1 MKNLTA
7 RETCQLLDV
16 LVTNLNEA
24 KRTEELDSWNLY
36 DKLQQKMTD
45 VNKVQTLGSWVR
57 MRQKCRS
64 NPSIFYWRIRIS
76 YGISRDNP
84 WFPKSQ
90 YLSEQCWQLFV
101 VWTRW
106 KLQEGQEK
114 QKMWIL
120 SVWSQIWLSNT
131 FKEENVN
138 RIWEFLKKLKLC
150 FWCLGSNHLSKSRRN
165 SRICLIDRCTN
176 TCNCLLH
183 KKKPENIEEQ
193 NLQQSHKKHER
204 ESLENSHTS
213 AVLKESWPNNK
224 IYRLFLLS

>member
-1 MKNLTA
+1 MASAETILGFQKVNICQSSAGNFLLFGPDESYKKDKKN
-7 RETCQLLDV
+7 RKYGFCQ
-16 LVTNLNEA
+16 
-24 KRTEELDSWNLY
+24 Y
-36 DKLQQKMTD
+36 DH
-45 VNKVQTLGSWVR
+45 R
-57 MRQKCRS
+57 
-64 NPSIFYWRIRIS
+64 
-76 YGISRDNP
+76 
-84 WFPKSQ
+84 
-90 YLSEQCWQLFV
+90 
-101 VWTRW
+101 
-106 KLQEGQEK
+106 
-114 QKMWIL
+114 
-120 SVWSQIWLSNT
+120 IWLSNT

>member
-36 DKLQQKMTD
+36 DKLQQKMTG

-120 SVWSQIWLSNT
+120 SVWSQDMAVQHLQRGKCKSYMGIS
-131 FKEENVN
+131 EEVKAV
-138 RIWEFLKKLKLC
+138 FLM
-150 FWCLGSNHLSKSRRN
+150 LGK
-165 SRICLIDRCTN
+165 
-176 TCNCLLH
+176 
-183 KKKPENIEEQ
+183 
-193 NLQQSHKKHER
+193 
-204 ESLENSHTS
+204 
-213 AVLKESWPNNK
+213 
-224 IYRLFLLS
+224 